1 MITLLS
7 GKCFNKNG
15 VSSMF
20 KNFAVLGFG
29 GYWFFSYI
37 WYILYLN
44 LDSRIIKLTFRGPW
58 RDK

>member
-1 MITLLS
+1 
-7 GKCFNKNG
+7 
-15 VSSMF
+15 MF

-29 GYWFFSYI
+29 GYWFFGYI
-37 WYILYLN
+37 WYIIYLN